1 MSVHLY
7 VMRHGQS
14 HVNLADLTVSHRDEP
29 LTDVGVAQA
38 EAAAVYIAENLQLD
52 GIFASTV
59 ARAAQTAQLVSDAS
73 GVALQSEGRLRE
85 IGTAHPDGT
94 AVSESDLRP
103 YVPKMWG
110 TQRPYEPVTKG
121 GESWMQF
128 RSRVGSFLES
138 IVPVR
143 GRFGDPTTLPTEHDN
158 EHYLVVCHAGVIEA
172 IFEYVF
178 EKGPWSAVAIHT
190 SHTGLTHL
198 QYSPMAD
205 MPDWWLHF
213 HNRIVH
219 LPPDLVT

>member
-1 MSVHLY
+1 MHLY

-14 HVNLADLTVSHRDEP
+14 HVNLADLTLSHRDEP
-29 LTDVGVAQA
+29 LTEKGVAQA
-38 EAAAVYIAENLQLD
+38 TAAAEYISEHLTLD

-59 ARAAQTAQLVSDAS
+59 ARADQTARLVSEATS
-73 GVALQSEGRLRE
+73 VAVTPDPRLRE
-85 IGTAHPDGT
+85 IGTAYPDGT
-94 AVSESDLRP
+94 PVAQTDLRP

-110 TQRPYEPVTKG
+110 TQRPYEPVTEG

-138 IVPVR
+138 TVPVR
-143 GRFGDPTTLPTEHDN
+143 GRFGDPTPLSPDHDN

-172 IFEYVF
+172 MFEYVF

-198 QYSPMAD
+198 QYSPMVD
-205 MPDWWLHF
+205 MPDWWLHY

-219 LPPDLVT
+219 LSEDLIT